1 MKRILCWVLL
11 ALLLTISF
19 TLAFSVNL
27 VHAQAEMVY
36 INSDGSISPSSAPIS
51 TVDNV
56 TYVLTSNMYYPTY
69 NGIVVERNNIVIDGN
84 GYTIQGNEG
93 GNGLNLTNIN
103 DTTIENTNVED
114 FSVGIYLY
122 SSSSDTV
129 NGNNVTANSEG
140 ILLFSTSSAL
150 VSRNNVTAN
159 VYQGIIIEDSL
170 SYNFVSGNDVTAN
183 GEGIFLID
191 STIDNVT
198 GNDVTTNGEGIVLSG
213 TTYDIVNANN
223 MMGNN
228 VSGIVVELGSY
239 DNTIYNNDFVG
250 NFAQAQVESSSS
262 GANSWNEGYPTG
274 GNYWSDYHGVDLY
287 SGPYQNVTGSDGI
300 GDTPYVIDANDLDY
314 FPLMKPF
321 GQSSTFVTCSP
332 NPVFAGFTVNCTAN
346 VYGSSPTGNVTWTTS
361 SSTGSFSQRVCTLSS
376 GNCSTTYTDN
386 NTGYETITAA
396 YGGDSNNLPSSGNTT
411 LTVYVNVTTG
421 TNVTVTPTNKLRLTF
436 ANVTVAGIM
445 VANETPTVNA
455 PTLNNTVGQ
464 YYSINVTAGFSGNVT
479 VSLAFDGSN
488 MTQQQRSSLQML
500 QYTPILGDI
509 QPPFGIVDMRDVTYI
524 ARHFGT
530 NSTSPNWDP
539 AADLNGDGVVN
550 MKDIALVARHFGFT
564 ANWVNIT
571 TYVDTTNNIIYG
583 STTHF
588 LFIGID

>member
-11 ALLLTISF
+11 ALLLTITF
-19 TLAFSVNL
+19 TLAFSVRL
-27 VHAQAEMVY
+27 VHAQAETVY
-36 INSDGSISPSSAPIS
+36 INSDGSVSPSSAPIS
-51 TVDNV
+51 SVDNI
-56 TYVLTSNMYYPTY
+56 TYTFTGNMSYPTY

-84 GYTIQGNEG
+84 GYTILGNEG
-93 GNGLNLTNIN
+93 GYGLNLTNIN
-103 DTTIENTNVED
+103 DTTIENTNFVD
-114 FSVGIYLY
+114 FSDGIYLY
-122 SSSSDTV
+122 SCSSDTV
-129 NGNNVTANSEG
+129 NGNNVTANGYG
-140 ILLFSTSSAL
+140 IFLFFTSSAL
-150 VSRNNVTAN
+150 VSGNNVTAN
-159 VYQGIIIEDSL
+159 DQGITVEDSL
-170 SYNFVSGNDVTAN
+170 SYNLVSGNNVTAN

-198 GNDVTTNGEGIVLSG
+198 GNDVATNRDGILLSG

-223 MMGNN
+223 IMGNN
-228 VSGIVVELGSY
+228 LSGIVVELGSY

-262 GANSWNEGYPTG
+262 GANSWNEAYPTG
-274 GNYWSDYHGVDLY
+274 GNYWSDYHGADLY

-300 GDTPYVIDANDLDY
+300 GDTPYVIDANDIDY
-314 FPLMKPF
+314 YPLMKPF

-332 NPVFAGFTVNCTAN
+332 NPVFAGFTVNCTAK

-361 SSTGSFSQRVCTLSS
+361 SSTGYFGQLVCTLSS
-376 GNCSTTYTDN
+376 GSCSTTYTDN
-386 NTGYETITAA
+386 NTGYFTITAS
-396 YGGDSNNLPSSGNTT
+396 YSGDSYNLPSNGNTT
-411 LTVYVNVTTG
+411 LTVFVNVTIG

-464 YYSINVTAGFSGNVT
+464 YYSINVTADFSGKVT

-488 MTQQQRSSLQML
+488 MTQQQKSSLQMV
-500 QYTPILGDI
+500 QYMPILGDV
-509 QPPFGIVDMRDVTYI
+509 QPPFGIVNMKDVAYVT
-524 ARHFGT
+524 RHFGT

-539 AADLNGDGVVN
+539 AADINGDGVVN

-564 ANWVNIT
+564 ANWINIT
-571 TYVDTTNNIIYG
+571 TYVDTTNNVIYG
-583 STTHF
+583 STTY
-588 LFIGID
+588 LSFIGID